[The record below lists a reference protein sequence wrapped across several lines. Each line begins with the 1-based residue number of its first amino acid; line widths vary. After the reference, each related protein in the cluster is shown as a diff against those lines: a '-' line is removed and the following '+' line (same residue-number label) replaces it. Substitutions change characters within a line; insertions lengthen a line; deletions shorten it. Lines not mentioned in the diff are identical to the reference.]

1 MNIRAIID
9 YRGENMKL
17 NVIIPCYNEEG
28 NVALIHKALS
38 DALENIKYELI
49 FVNDGSND
57 KTYEMLKDIY
67 DNDKKHVK
75 VINFSRNFGK
85 DAAIYAGLLHSK
97 AKYTVIIDADLQ
109 QNPNYLLQ
117 MMDTLDKNEDVDVV
131 AMVNKDRK
139 GENALVKFLKN
150 GFYSFINIL
159 SDTKFHKGAS
169 DFRMFRK
176 SVVEAILSLG
186 ENNRFSKGIFS
197 WVGFNTKYL
206 AYEVEDRHTGKSNFN
221 LKSSFK
227 YAWNG
232 IINFSV
238 KPLKLATIIGSICS
252 LFAFIYLLIVLIKT
266 LITGADVPGYPS
278 LICVILLLGGLNL
291 MAVGILG
298 EYISKMYLEIK
309 KRPIYVAKNKLGFD
323 DDIL

>member
-1 MNIRAIID
+1 
-9 YRGENMKL
+9 MKL
-17 NVIIPCYNEEG
+17 SVIIPMYNEEG
-28 NVALIHKALS
+28 NAVLMHKALS
-38 DALENIKYELI
+38 DTLKDLKYELI
-49 FVNDGSND
+49 FVNDGSKD

-85 DAAIYAGLLHSK
+85 DAAIFAGLSHSK
-97 AKYTVIIDADLQ
+97 AKYTVIVDGDLQ
-109 QNPNYLLQ
+109 QNPKYLIE
-117 MMDTLDKNEDVDVV
+117 MMNFLDENDDYDAV
-131 AMVNKDRK
+131 AMVNEERK
-139 GENALVKFLKN
+139 KESGLVKLLKN

-169 DFRMFRK
+169 DFRMFRRNI
-176 SVVEAILSLG
+176 VEAILTLP

-197 WVGFNTKYL
+197 WVGFKTKYMK
-206 AYEVEDRHTGKSNFN
+206 YDVEDRHSGKSNFN
-221 LKSSFK
+221 IKSSFK

-238 KPLKLATIIGSICS
+238 KPLKIATVLGTIFS
-252 LFAFIYLLIVLIKT
+252 LFAFIYLIIILIKT
-266 LITGADVPGYPS
+266 LILGADVPGYPS

-323 DDIL
+323 DDVL